1 MTGKTVS
8 HYRVLEELGAG
19 GMGVVYKAEDIKL
32 GRFVALKFLPEASRR
47 DPQALER
54 FKREARAASALD
66 HPNICTIYEIDE
78 HEGQPFIAM
87 QFLEGQ
93 TLKHAL
99 EVGEGLVPAPP
110 GREHPQ
116 GVPVQELLDLAIEIA
131 DALDA
136 AHSRG
141 IVHRDIKPGNIF
153 VTSRGGTLQAKIL
166 DFGLAKLITPPL
178 TPGPSPQGRR
188 WPASGGQGAPS
199 TGGKGARDDA
209 TETADALTMPGVAI
223 GTVAYMSPEQ
233 ARGEALDARSD
244 LFSFGAVL
252 YEMATGRQAF
262 SGNTSAVIFNSILSG
277 GPPPPLSVNSK
288 LPPKL
293 GEIIHRLLEKDRE
306 LRYQSASDLR
316 ADLKRLK
323 RDTESV
329 PPVGAPVVGDPG
341 QAQGLPLPRPVTIR
355 RRGRIAVA
363 FSLLLAA
370 VAGALALLFG
380 VRSHRAPA
388 LTQRDAIVLA
398 EFHNTTGDP
407 VFDVP
412 LRQGLAAQLEQSP
425 FLNIVSDQR
434 IERTLMFMGQRANT
448 RLTEDLARQVCQRS
462 GSVAVLAGSI
472 SSLGRQYVIGV
483 TATNCQTGETLA
495 REQVTAESKEQVVS
509 SLGKAA
515 SEIRPK
521 LGESLASV
529 QRFDSPV
536 QDVTTPSLEA
546 LNAYTLGQKA
556 ADEKGTAAAIP
567 YFQRAAELDPN
578 FAMAYLKLGLQ
589 YDNLN
594 ETSQSERFVGK
605 AFALRERVSMRENFS
620 ISSRYYDGL
629 GDLQKAGPIYE
640 QWAQT
645 YPQDPT
651 PLDALGNNDL
661 MLGQYEQALKLLLDE
676 VRVAGDG
683 YYNYGNLA
691 AAYINLNRLAEA
703 RATIEQALARKLEPI
718 SGHTYLYIIDFLQGN
733 LPGMQ
738 QELDWAA
745 ANAGMEEDV
754 FLNMQSDTEACSGH
768 LGKARELTQQA
779 VEAAQRH
786 GTKETAAVF
795 MVNGAL
801 REAEFGNAARARE
814 GADSALALASS
825 TNVKTLAAL
834 ALARAG
840 FGAPAQT
847 LADELAQSQ
856 PSNTILNSYFL
867 PTIRAAVEL
876 DLKHPAQAIE
886 KLQGTTLYEL
896 GAPPPLEPGTLYPVY
911 VRGEAYLCLRQGSQA
926 AAEFQKLPDHPGV
939 IMNFPLGALAHLG
952 QGRAYALQAGVDLTS
967 SQGPL
972 SRLFKFIGGQRPPL
986 QPEAL
991 AKARAA
997 YQDFFTLWKD
1007 ADPDIPIL
1015 KQARAEYKKLQ

>member
-1 MTGKTVS
+1 
-8 HYRVLEELGAG
+8 
-19 GMGVVYKAEDIKL
+19 MGVVYKAEDIKL
-32 GRFVALKFLPEASRR
+32 GRLVALKFLPEGSRR
-47 DPQALER
+47 DAQALER

-66 HPNICTIYEIDE
+66 HPNICTIYDIDE
-78 HEGQPFIAM
+78 HEGHPFIAM
-87 QFLEGQ
+87 QLLEGQ
-93 TLKHAL
+93 TLRELLEKRKLENGNWKMDVGASGARPAERSSAL
-99 EVGEGLVPAPP
+99 
-110 GREHPQ
+110 RID
-116 GVPVQELLDLAIEIA
+116 ELLDLTIQIS

-141 IVHRDIKPGNIF
+141 IIHRDIKPGNIF
-153 VTSRGGTLQAKIL
+153 VTNRGLAKIL
-166 DFGLAKLITPPL
+166 DFGLAKLSRGT
-178 TPGPSPQGRR
+178 
-188 WPASGGQGAPS
+188 GAPPVGS
-199 TGGKGARDDA
+199 HGQDGHATDDA
-209 TETADALTMPGVAI
+209 PTETADALLTAPGVAI

-233 ARGEALDARSD
+233 ARGEALDARTD
-244 LFSFGAVL
+244 LFSFGAVI

-262 SGNTSAVIFNSILSG
+262 SGNTSAVIFNAILSG
-277 GPPPPLSVNSK
+277 GPAAPRSLNPD

-293 GEIIHRLLEKDRE
+293 DEIIHRLLEKDRE
-306 LRYQSASDLR
+306 RRYQKASDVCG
-316 ADLKRLK
+316 DLERLK
-323 RDTESV
+323 RDTDA
-329 PPVGAPVVGDPG
+329 VGPGLAPARPT
-341 QAQGLPLPRPVTIR
+341 QGSALQKTATR
-355 RRGRIAVA
+355 RRGIIAVG
-363 FSLLLAA
+363 FGLLLAA
-370 VAGALALLFG
+370 VGGGLALLYFG
-380 VRSHRAPA
+380 VHSHRAPA
-388 LTQRDAIVLA
+388 LTLRGAIVLA

-434 IERTLMFMGQRANT
+434 IARTLLFMGQPANT

-472 SSLGRQYVIGV
+472 SSLGRQYVIGL

-495 REQVTAESKEQVVS
+495 QEQVTAESKEQVVG
-509 SLGKAA
+509 SLGQAA

-529 QRFDSPV
+529 QRFDTPV
-536 QDVTTPSLEA
+536 QDVTTSSLEA

-556 ADEKGTAAAIP
+556 ASEKGTTAAIP
-567 YFQRAAELDPN
+567 FFQRAAELDPN

-594 ETSQSERFVGK
+594 ETSQSERLFGK

-620 ISSRYYDGL
+620 ISSRYYDEL
-629 GDLQKAGPIYE
+629 GDLQKAGAIYE

-661 MLGQYEQALKLLLDE
+661 LLGQYEQALKLLLEE

-768 LGKARELTQQA
+768 LGKARELTQRA
-779 VEAAQRH
+779 VETAQRN
-786 GTKETAAVF
+786 GTKETAAWF

-801 REAEFGNAARARE
+801 REAELGNAARARE

-825 TNVKTLAAL
+825 TNIQTLAAL

-840 FGAPAQT
+840 FGTSAQT
-847 LADELAQSQ
+847 LADELAKSQ

-876 DLKHPAQAIE
+876 DLKRPAQAIE
-886 KLQGTTLYEL
+886 KLQGTTAYEL
-896 GAPPPLEPGTLYPVY
+896 GAPAPLEPGTLYPVY
-911 VRGEAYLCLRQGSQA
+911 VRGEAYLRLGQGSQA

-952 QGRAYALQAGVDLTS
+952 LGRAYAIQAGVDLSS
-967 SQGPL
+967 SQGRL
-972 SRLFKFIGGQRPPL
+972 SRLFKVFGGQRPPL

-997 YQDFFTLWKD
+997 YDDFFKLWKD

-1015 KQARAEYKKLQ
+1015 KQAKAEYKKLGQ

>member
-1 MTGKTVS
+1 MVGETVS
-8 HYRVLEELGAG
+8 HYRVVEKLGAG
-19 GMGVVYKAEDIKL
+19 GMGVVYKAEDVKL
-32 GRFVALKFLPEASRR
+32 GRFVALKFLPEASHR
-47 DPQALER
+47 DPLALER

-87 QFLEGQ
+87 QLLEGQ
-93 TLKHAL
+93 TLRQR
-99 EVGEGLVPAPP
+99 VGAGLAPP
-110 GREHPQ
+110 SPGAALGALKRAPQ
-116 GVPVQELLDLAIEIA
+116 GVPLQELLEIAIQVA

-141 IVHRDIKPGNIF
+141 IVHRDIKPANIF
-153 VTSRGGTLQAKIL
+153 VTNRGQAKIL
-166 DFGLAKLITPPL
+166 DFGLAKLTRGTGVSPVDAHGQDGHATDDSPTETTDVL
-178 TPGPSPQGRR
+178 LTTPGVP
-188 WPASGGQGAPS
+188 
-199 TGGKGARDDA
+199 
-209 TETADALTMPGVAI
+209 I

-233 ARGEALDARSD
+233 ARGEALDARTD

-262 SGNTSAVIFNSILSG
+262 AGDTSAVIFNSILSG
-277 GPPPPLSVNSK
+277 GPPTLLSGNPQV
-288 LPPKL
+288 PPKL

-323 RDTESV
+323 RDMDSV
-329 PPVGAPVVGDPG
+329 PSVGAPLVGAPG
-341 QAQGLPLPRPVTIR
+341 QAQGLPRQKLRAPQ
-355 RRGRIAVA
+355 RRGMIVVA
-363 FSLLLAA
+363 FGLLLAA
-370 VAGALALLFG
+370 AAGALGLLFFG
-380 VRSHRAPA
+380 VRARRAPA
-388 LTQRDAIVLA
+388 LTERDAIVVA
-398 EFHNTTGDP
+398 EFHNSTGDP
-407 VFDVP
+407 VFDIP

-434 IERTLMFMGQRANT
+434 IARTLQFMGQPANA

-462 GSVAVLAGSI
+462 GSVVVLAGSI
-472 SSLGRQYVIGV
+472 SSLGRQYVIGL

-495 REQVTAESKEQVVS
+495 QHQVTAESKEQVVTQ
-509 SLGKAA
+509 LGRAA

-521 LGESLASV
+521 LGESHASV
-529 QRFDSPV
+529 QRFDTPV
-536 QDVTTPSLEA
+536 QDVTTSSLEA

-556 ADEKGTAAAIP
+556 ANEKGTAAAIP
-567 YFQRAAELDPN
+567 FFQRAAELDPN

-594 ETSQSERFVGK
+594 ETSESERFFGK
-605 AFALRERVSMRENFS
+605 AFALRERVSVRENFS
-620 ISSRYYDGL
+620 ISSRYYDEL

-645 YPQDPT
+645 YPQDYA
-651 PLDALGNNDL
+651 PLDALGNDDL
-661 MLGQYEQALKLLLDE
+661 YLGQYEQALKLLREE

-691 AAYINLNRLAEA
+691 AAYINLNRLEEA
-703 RATIEQALARKLEPI
+703 RTTIEQALARKLEPI

-779 VEAAQRH
+779 VEAAQRN
-786 GTKETAAVF
+786 GTRERAAVF

-801 REAEFGNAARARE
+801 REAELGNAARARG

-840 FGAPAQT
+840 FGTPAQT
-847 LADELAQSQ
+847 LADELAKSK
-856 PSNTILNSYFL
+856 PSNTVLNSYFL

-876 DLKHPAQAIE
+876 DLKRPAQAIE
-886 KLQGTTLYEL
+886 KLQGTTPYEL

-911 VRGEAYLCLRQGSQA
+911 VRGEAYLRLGQGSQA

-952 QGRAYALQAGVDLTS
+952 LGRAYAIEAGVDLTS
-967 SQGPL
+967 SQGRV
-972 SRLFKFIGGQRPPL
+972 SRLFKFLGGQRPPL

-991 AKARAA
+991 AKARGA

-1015 KQARAEYKKLQ
+1015 KQAKAEYKKLGQ

>member
-1 MTGKTVS
+1 
-8 HYRVLEELGAG
+8 
-19 GMGVVYKAEDIKL
+19 MGVVYKAEDIKL
-32 GRFVALKFLPEASRR
+32 GRLVALKFLHEGSRR
-47 DPQALER
+47 DAQALER

-66 HPNICTIYEIDE
+66 HPNICTIYDIDE
-78 HEGQPFIAM
+78 HEGHPFIAM
-87 QFLEGQ
+87 QLLEGQ
-93 TLKHAL
+93 TLRELLEKRKLENGSWKMDVGASGARPAERSSAL
-99 EVGEGLVPAPP
+99 
-110 GREHPQ
+110 RID
-116 GVPVQELLDLAIEIA
+116 ELLDLTIQIS

-141 IVHRDIKPGNIF
+141 IIHRDIKPGNIF
-153 VTSRGGTLQAKIL
+153 VTHRGLAKIL
-166 DFGLAKLITPPL
+166 DFGLAKLITTPL
-178 TPGPSPQGRR
+178 TPGPSPQGRG

-199 TGGKGARDDA
+199 TGGEGARDDA
-209 TETADALTMPGVAI
+209 TETADALFTMPGVLI

-233 ARGEALDARSD
+233 ARGEALDGRTD
-244 LFSFGAVL
+244 LFSFGAVI

-262 SGNTSAVIFNSILSG
+262 SGNTSAVIFNAILSG
-277 GPPPPLSVNSK
+277 APPRPLSLNPQLPAK
-288 LPPKL
+288 LE
-293 GEIIHRLLEKDRE
+293 EIIHRLLEKDRE

-323 RDTESV
+323 QETE
-329 PPVGAPVVGDPG
+329 VVGPG
-341 QAQGLPLPRPVTIR
+341 RLRGPGTPASRSKIALARRAQASALPRNTAR
-355 RRGRIAVA
+355 RRGMIAVA
-363 FSLLLAA
+363 LGLLLAA
-370 VAGALALLFG
+370 VGGGLALLYFG
-380 VRSHRAPA
+380 VHSHRAPA
-388 LTQRDAIVLA
+388 LTLRDAIVLA

-425 FLNIVSDQR
+425 FLNIISDQR
-434 IERTLMFMGQRANT
+434 IARTLQFMGQPANT

-472 SSLGRQYVIGV
+472 SSLGRQYVIGL

-495 REQVTAESKEQVVS
+495 QQQVTAESKEQVVTE
-509 SLGKAA
+509 LGQAA

-529 QRFDSPV
+529 QRFDTPV
-536 QDVTTPSLEA
+536 QDVTTSSLEA

-556 ADEKGTAAAIP
+556 ANEKGTAAAIP
-567 YFQRAAELDPN
+567 FFQRAAELDPN
-578 FAMAYLKLGLQ
+578 FAMAYLKLGMQ

-594 ETSQSERFVGK
+594 ETSESERFLGK

-620 ISSRYYDGL
+620 ISSRYYDEL

-645 YPQDPT
+645 YPQDYA
-651 PLDALGNNDL
+651 PLDALGNDDL
-661 MLGQYEQALKLLLDE
+661 YLGQYEQALKLLLEE

-718 SGHTYLYIIDFLQGN
+718 SGHTYLYIIDFVQGN

-768 LGKARELTQQA
+768 LGKARELTQRA
-779 VEAAQRH
+779 VEAAQRN
-786 GTKETAAVF
+786 GTKETAAWF

-801 REAEFGNAARARE
+801 REAELGNAARARE

-847 LADELAQSQ
+847 LADELAKSK
-856 PSNTILNSYFL
+856 PSNTVLNSYFL

-876 DLKHPAQAIE
+876 DLKRPAQAIE
-886 KLQGTTLYEL
+886 KLQGTTPYEL
-896 GAPPPLEPGTLYPVY
+896 GAPAPLEPGTLYPVY
-911 VRGEAYLCLRQGSQA
+911 VRGEAYLRLDQGSQA

-952 QGRAYALQAGVDLTS
+952 LGRAYALQAGVDLTS
-967 SQGPL
+967 SQGRL
-972 SRLFKFIGGQRPPL
+972 SRLFKVFGGQRLPL

-991 AKARAA
+991 AKARAT
-997 YQDFFTLWKD
+997 YDDFFKLWKD

-1015 KQARAEYKKLQ
+1015 KQAKAEYKKLGQ